1 MYTLKLKRNYLNIVM
16 LALLLFS
23 ELAFY
28 TIDTM
33 NIYVGILMLA
43 TLYAGI
49 VLLLNRT
56 VFKSLMN
63 SRCMWWIIIFYTFI
77 SVDAKI
83 RGYGDFNY
91 QRTLATLGVFICIW
105 ILLSDGRQNL
115 VLENYCKACEIASL
129 TGCTYIFINERESL
143 LAFSRVGDTLS
154 GNVNTVGVILSAFSL
169 AIFYRY
175 IISKNRRH
183 LLIYVITVVF
193 MLLTGSKKVF
203 FSIIAAMLMY
213 LFYGGFKFKRTVII
227 AVVISM
233 FIYMIFNNEYLYNII
248 GARTVDFLGNI
259 GFGINEYNY
268 SHSTQSREDLIATAW
283 ELFRQ
288 RPIIGNGYGAVA
300 KVSPYGYYSHNN
312 MMELLACYGLVGFF
326 LFYYRHIK
334 SILLIRRKK
343 ITKGVSIF
351 FIILIFNAL
360 LSDVAAVSYTATGAI
375 PYIFLFVIDAY
386 MRKQKRIIYREV
398 EIWES

>member
-203 FSIIAAMLMY
+203 F
-213 LFYGGFKFKRTVII
+213 
-227 AVVISM
+227 
-233 FIYMIFNNEYLYNII
+233 
-248 GARTVDFLGNI
+248 
-259 GFGINEYNY
+259 
-268 SHSTQSREDLIATAW
+268 
-283 ELFRQ
+283 
-288 RPIIGNGYGAVA
+288 
-300 KVSPYGYYSHNN
+300 
-312 MMELLACYGLVGFF
+312 LL
-326 LFYYRHIK
+326 
-334 SILLIRRKK
+334 
-343 ITKGVSIF
+343 
-351 FIILIFNAL
+351 
-360 LSDVAAVSYTATGAI
+360 
-375 PYIFLFVIDAY
+375 
-386 MRKQKRIIYREV
+386 
-398 EIWES
+398 